1 MINPKIIA
9 KSKSTFSLW
18 DDCMSLFTASNEL
31 LMVRLLRH
39 EHVGVSFLD
48 EFGQPH
54 CWEKLPLP
62 LSELLQ
68 HELDHLDG
76 VLFIDRTDIK
86 QLAFWDVFLRRLQAG
101 EIQIDTDVEEP

>member
-1 MINPKIIA
+1 
-9 KSKSTFSLW
+9 
-18 DDCMSLFTASNEL
+18 MSYAGLTGLVSRPREV
-31 LMVRLLRH
+31 MVEYYDREAQQHQLHL
-39 EHVGVSFLD
+39 EGFAAIV
-48 EFGQPH
+48 
-54 CWEKLPLP
+54 
-62 LSELLQ
+62 LQ